1 MPNFISEDAIEQV
14 MVQRLQHL
22 YGYDVLDYH
31 TCDSADVQ
39 DGSGRSDKREVILR
53 GQLKAAAVNLN
64 RDIPETAIDDAADEI
79 CDRCQGPV
87 GLSLVSCS

>member
-1 MPNFISEDAIEQV
+1 MPDLLSDDAIEKT

-39 DGSGRSDKREVILR
+39 DGSGRDPWGS
-53 GQLKAAAVNLN
+53 
-64 RDIPETAIDDAADEI
+64 T
-79 CDRCQGPV
+79 
-87 GLSLVSCS
+87 LVSCI